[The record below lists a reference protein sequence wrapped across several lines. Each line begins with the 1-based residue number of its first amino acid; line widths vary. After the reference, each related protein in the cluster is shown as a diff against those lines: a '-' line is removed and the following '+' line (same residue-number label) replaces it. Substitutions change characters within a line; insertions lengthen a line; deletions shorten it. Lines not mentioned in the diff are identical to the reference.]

1 VYRPGGW
8 LAEFAEIGEK
18 ALALASATVTG
29 LPPGTTLPAGTTDVT
44 AASPG
49 GSTTTGISG
58 STDDSKL
65 TFTLDV
71 TVSGLDT
78 PQAALGAGGH
88 REGGAAQAASY
99 ASCLAKVLGEKQGTA
114 YFAPAG
120 EVLPGL
126 KLLVWS
132 MWYPR
137 EGSESASCWVR
148 LTGLV

>member
-1 VYRPGGW
+1 MACLTMVLLSRSVFAGSNNPCIHPTTSLSHRPGGW

-29 LPPGTTLPAGTTDVT
+29 LPPGAALPPGATDAA

-49 GSTTTGISG
+49 SSTATGISG

-78 PQAALGAGGH
+78 PQAALGASGP
-88 REGGAAQAASY
+88 REAGAAQAASY
-99 ASCLAKVLGEKQGTA
+99 ASFLGKVLGEKQGTA

-120 EVLPGL
+120 EAL
-126 KLLVWS
+126 W
-132 MWYPR
+132 
-137 EGSESASCWVR
+137 
-148 LTGLV
+148 